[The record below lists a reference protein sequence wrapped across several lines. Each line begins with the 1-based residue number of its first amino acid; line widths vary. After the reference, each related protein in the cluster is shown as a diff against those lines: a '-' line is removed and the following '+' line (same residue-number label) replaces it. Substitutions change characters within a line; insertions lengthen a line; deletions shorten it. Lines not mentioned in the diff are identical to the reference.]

1 MKRVIFGEIYIYMY
15 YLVLGVLKLLVNIIG
30 ILWGLFLF

>member
-1 MKRVIFGEIYIYMY
+1 MKRIIFGEIYIY

-30 ILWGLFLF
+30 ILWVLFLF